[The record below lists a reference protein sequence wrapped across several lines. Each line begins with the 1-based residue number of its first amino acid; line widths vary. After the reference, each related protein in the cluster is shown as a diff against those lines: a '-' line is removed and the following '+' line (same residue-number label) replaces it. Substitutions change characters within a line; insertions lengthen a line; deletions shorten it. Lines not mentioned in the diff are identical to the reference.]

1 MPETPRS
8 AMLRRWLPL
17 LALALLLGV
26 LLMLGER
33 LDRLPQPSSEPTG
46 SYWLRG
52 TRRRVFENLNILPP
66 DLGGAGAPTFSPA
79 PGIYEKSLRV
89 ELRPADRRAFV
100 IFTTDGTLP
109 TAEVGT
115 LYREPLL
122 LAAEH
127 PGVTVIRAVQVLDGG
142 DGQRVVG
149 PVATAVYVVGLNSQ
163 LPVLSLTLDP
173 AALWSTE
180 SGILANPS
188 FRGDDWER
196 PVDLTFFEPGGES
209 NFALPAGLRV
219 HGDVPLSAPKQSLR
233 LYFRAEYGAA
243 RLEYPLFPGHPD
255 QPEVEQSYKRLLLE
269 AGDRNGWWTLFRDQL
284 VADTAAALGLPVAQG
299 RFVHLFINGR
309 SWGLYRLSE
318 RVDRFFLEDNFG
330 YQSVD
335 VVQEGRPQEGDDT
348 AWDALVD
355 WAASNDLEDPQ
366 AFAYVASRLD
376 IANFTDFAVL
386 KLFFDFSPEDLFAV
400 RNRGGAWR
408 FVYGGGGQHFA
419 HRPAELPLLLG
430 LTDDSDFTVLFRA
443 LMDNAEFRS
452 ALVARTSDLLNTL
465 LAPEALAARAG
476 NLAALLASAIPYE
489 EARWDAPSQGAPA
502 VWVEHVTALQAFIAA
517 RPDALRAL
525 LVERLGRG
533 APAQVQ
539 ITIEPST
546 GGEVFVGGLPLPGAG
561 SFFAGAEVTFLAVP
575 YSGYTFAGWEG
586 ASEAA
591 TGTSPVLH
599 LHVAGP
605 QALTARFRQIS
616 EDEPGLYPDDVIINE
631 FWINDNGTRYASLDG
646 RPITGDWVELLVRRP
661 ASVDLRGW
669 RLTDNDT
676 KTGNAEGSLIFP
688 QLEALAAVPRHTV
701 ILIIVTDDP
710 VNAANFPQDDLDWS
724 DGRMLFYVGSQPGNG
739 TLDATTDP
747 GFAIGTNNDNL
758 VLLAPAL
765 SAAAPGAAAPSGEP
779 GAEIGID
786 FVAEGAAV
794 TPCSFGVLADG
805 VRFESPF
812 RHLGGDD
819 GAIFQAL
826 TSNDAGAALSA
837 PTASDATAIFPALT
851 ANANRSAWLIDPS
864 ACESG
869 DAFCLDAANQLT
881 PGALNPGQRV
891 SDWRSFPWVLLALL
905 TLIAGLL
912 GALLLQA
919 RRRHTPR

>member
-1 MPETPRS
+1 MSETPRS
-8 AMLRRWLPL
+8 AMLRRWMPL
-17 LALALLLGV
+17 LALGLLLGALLL
-26 LLMLGER
+26 LGER
-33 LDRLPQPSSEPTG
+33 LDRFPQASSAPSG
-46 SYWLRG
+46 SIWLRG
-52 TRRRVFENLNILPP
+52 ARRRVVESLNSPST
-66 DLGGAGAPTFSPA
+66 LGGAGAPTFSPA
-79 PGIYEKSLRV
+79 PGSYEKSLRV
-89 ELRPADRRAFV
+89 ELLPADRRATV

-109 TAEVGT
+109 TAEVGA

-122 LAAEH
+122 LDVRQ

-173 AALWSTE
+173 AALWSAE

-196 PVDLTFFEPGGES
+196 PVDVAWFEPEGAPLGEAS
-209 NFALPAGLRV
+209 FALPAGLRV

-255 QPEVEQSYKRLLLE
+255 QPEVEQSYKRLLLQ

-284 VADTAAALGLPVAQG
+284 VAETAATLGLPVAQG

-335 VVQEGRPQEGDDT
+335 VVQEGRSQEGDDA

-355 WAASNDLEDPQ
+355 WAAANDLEDPQ
-366 AFAYVASRLD
+366 AFAYVVSRLD
-376 IANFTDFAVL
+376 IANFADFAVL

-400 RNRGGAWR
+400 RNRGGAWH

-419 HRPAELPLLLG
+419 QRPDELPLLLG

-465 LAPEALAARAG
+465 LAPKALAARAG
-476 NLAALLASAIPYE
+476 DLSASLVSAIPYE
-489 EARWDAPSQGAPA
+489 EARWSAPSQGAPSQGAQA
-502 VWVEHVTALQAFIAA
+502 VWAEHVTALQAFLAA

-539 ITIEPST
+539 ITVEPPA

-561 SFFAGAEVTFLAVP
+561 VFFTGAELHFVAVP
-575 YSGYTFAGWEG
+575 HAGYTFAGWEG
-586 ASEAA
+586 APEAA
-591 TGTSPVLH
+591 TGTSPVLNMQ
-599 LHVAGP
+599 VTGP
-605 QALTARFRQIS
+605 QSLTARFRQIS
-616 EDEPGLYPDDVIINE
+616 EDEPGPYPDDVIINE

-688 QLEALAAVPRHTV
+688 QLDALAAVPRGTV
-701 ILIIVTDDP
+701 ILIIVTENS
-710 VNAANFPQDDLDWS
+710 VNAANFPADDLDWS
-724 DGRMLFYVGSQPGNG
+724 DGRMIFYVGSQPGSGN
-739 TLDATTDP
+739 LDATTDP
-747 GFAIGTNNDNL
+747 GFALGTNDDNL

-765 SAAAPGAAAPSGEP
+765 GAAAPGAAAPSGAL
-779 GAEIGID
+779 GVEIGID

-794 TPCSFGVLADG
+794 TPYSFGVLADG
-805 VRFESPF
+805 VRFETPF
-812 RHLGGDD
+812 RYLGGDD
-819 GAIFQAL
+819 GAVFQAL
-826 TSNDAGAALSA
+826 TSNDSG
-837 PTASDATAIFPALT
+837 
-851 ANANRSAWLIDPS
+851 SAWLLDPA

-881 PGALNPGQRV
+881 PGALNPGQRP
-891 SDWRSFPWVLLALL
+891 FPWIVFALL
-905 TLIAGLL
+905 ILIASLLL
-912 GALLLQA
+912 GALLLLEA
-919 RRRHTPR
+919 RRRARR

>member
-1 MPETPRS
+1 MPETPRL
-8 AMLRRWLPL
+8 AALRRWLPL
-17 LALALLLGV
+17 LALGLLLGA
-26 LLMLGER
+26 LLMLGDR
-33 LDRLPQPSSEPTG
+33 LDRLPQASSTPSG
-46 SYWLRG
+46 SVWLRG
-52 TRRRVFENLNILPP
+52 TRRRVVESLNAAPST
-66 DLGGAGAPTFSPA
+66 LGGAGVPTFSPA
-79 PGIYEKSLRV
+79 PGIYEESLRV
-89 ELRPADRRAFV
+89 ELLPADRRATV

-122 LAAEH
+122 LDARQ
-127 PGVTVIRAVQVLDGG
+127 PGVTVIRAVQVLDGASG
-142 DGQRVVG
+142 RVAG
-149 PVATAVYVVGLNSQ
+149 PVATAVYVIGLNSQLPGSQ

-173 AALWSTE
+173 AALWSPE

-196 PVDLTFFEPGGES
+196 PVDVTWFEPGDGGE
-209 NFALPAGLRV
+209 FALAAGLRV

-255 QPEVEQSYKRLLLE
+255 QPEVEQSYKRLLLQ

-284 VADTAAALGLPVAQG
+284 VADTAATLGLPVAQG

-335 VVQEGRPQEGDDT
+335 VVQEGRPQEGDDA

-355 WAASNDLEDPQ
+355 WAAANDLEDPQ

-376 IANFTDFAVL
+376 VANFTDFAVL

-400 RNRGGAWR
+400 RNRGGVWH

-419 HRPAELPLLLG
+419 QRPDELPLLLG

-443 LMDNAEFRS
+443 LMDNAGFRS
-452 ALVARTSDLLNTL
+452 AFVARTGDLLNTV
-465 LAPEALAARAG
+465 LAPQALSSRAG
-476 NLAALLASAIPYE
+476 NLSASLASDIPYE
-489 EARWDAPSQGAPA
+489 EARWSASLQDTPT
-502 VWVEHVTALQAFIAA
+502 VWAENVTALQAFIAA
-517 RPDALRAL
+517 RPAALRAL

-539 ITIEPST
+539 ITVEPPA
-546 GGEVFVGGLPLPGAG
+546 GGEVFAGGLPLPGAG
-561 SFFAGAEVTFLAVP
+561 FFFTGAEVAFVAVP
-575 YSGYTFAGWEG
+575 RSGYTFVGWEG
-586 ASEAA
+586 APASASVKA
-591 TGTSPVLH
+591 SVLQLPVT
-599 LHVAGP
+599 GP
-605 QALTARFRQIS
+605 QAFTARFRQIVK
-616 EDEPGLYPDDVIINE
+616 DEPGLYPDDVIINE

-676 KTGNAEGSLIFP
+676 KAGNAEGSLIFP
-688 QLEALAAVPRHTV
+688 QLEALAAVPRGTV
-701 ILIIVTDDP
+701 ILIIVTENP
-710 VNAANFPQDDLDWS
+710 VNAANFPADDLDWS
-724 DGRMLFYVGSQPGNG
+724 DGRMVFYVGSQPGNG

-747 GFAIGTNNDNL
+747 GFALGTNNDNL
-758 VLLAPAL
+758 VLLAPAP
-765 SAAAPGAAAPSGEP
+765 SAAAPSGEP

-794 TPCSFGVLADG
+794 TPYSFGVLADG

-812 RHLGGDD
+812 RYLGGDD
-819 GAIFQAL
+819 GAVFQAL
-826 TSNDAGAALSA
+826 TSNDS
-837 PTASDATAIFPALT
+837 S
-851 ANANRSAWLIDPS
+851 SAWLLDPS

-869 DAFCLDAANQLT
+869 DAFCLDAASLLT
-881 PGALNPGQRV
+881 PGALNPGQRP
-891 SDWRSFPWVLLALL
+891 FPWIFLALL
-905 TLIAGLL
+905 ILIASLLL
-912 GALLLQA
+912 GALLLLEA
-919 RRRHTPR
+919 RRRARRR